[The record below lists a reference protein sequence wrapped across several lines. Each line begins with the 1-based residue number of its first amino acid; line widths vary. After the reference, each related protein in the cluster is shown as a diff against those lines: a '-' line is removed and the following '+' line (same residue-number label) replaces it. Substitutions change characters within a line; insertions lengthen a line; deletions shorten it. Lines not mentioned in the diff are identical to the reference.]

1 MNVNGIHLHTAGD
14 TGSPVLLLHGI
25 GGSGR
30 SFDAQLPELGR
41 GHRAFAWDA
50 PGYGASADPHGY
62 PGMSG
67 YAASV
72 VDVLDGLGAD
82 SAHLVGVSWGGV
94 IATRTALLHPDR
106 VRSLVLADSTRGS
119 RLTEESASRMR
130 ARARERARLGRL
142 AFARER
148 GPRLTAPHA
157 NPDVVEQVITLMS
170 ELRLP
175 GYAAAVESMAE
186 TDHSDA
192 LAHLSVPTL
201 VVVGAQDRVTGVA
214 ESRALAEGIPGARL
228 RIIPGGHAANQEHP
242 GEFNAAVREFLSDVD
257 SAVPAGPACQA
268 GGA

>member
-1 MNVNGIHLHTAGD
+1 MTGIHLHTAGD
-14 TGSPVLLLHGI
+14 TGSPVVLLHGI

-30 SFDAQLPELGR
+30 SFGAQLPELGR
-41 GHRAFAWDA
+41 RHRVFAWDA
-50 PGYGASADPHGY
+50 PGYGDSADPDGY
-62 PGMSG
+62 PCMSG
-67 YAASV
+67 YAANV
-72 VDVLDGLGAD
+72 VGVLDTLGVE

-119 RLTEESASRMR
+119 GVTDEAASRMR
-130 ARARERARLGRL
+130 ARAREHARLGKL

-148 GPRLTAPHA
+148 GPRLTAPDA
-157 NPDVVEQVITLMS
+157 DPAVVEQVVTLMS

-192 LAHLSVPTL
+192 LTHLSVPTL
-201 VVVGAQDRVTGVA
+201 VVVGAQDRVTGVG
-214 ESRALAEGIPGARL
+214 ESRTLAERIPGARL

-242 GEFNAAVREFLSDVD
+242 AEFNAAVLEFLSAVD
-257 SAVPAGPACQA
+257 SAVPAG
-268 GGA
+268 GG